1 MKKIT
6 IGKSTFPK
14 LTEFWKWPIALGGF
28 SKTSAFGKSTLDL
41 KEKLSFWTVFP
52 KPFPKLTEFWKW
64 PIALLLAALTFPA
77 FSGDW
82 EISGEAK
89 TGFLWEKT
97 EKVGKD
103 PEEKVRLGSL
113 DDAGDDQ
120 GRFRLNLEYTEG
132 NVGFKIRIE
141 YDKWAEGGPSKWP
154 WSYAFGY
161 VNSFEDQ
168 LTFSIGKLGSSPW
181 GTGGPEKW
189 KELEVM
195 DKGGGVRVEYKP
207 YYLPGLNV
215 GFVLNWFNGSSD
227 RGYSRNPTILDL
239 LQESVLGVSYVN
251 DYFLFRFAYRLDNE
265 LDQRPGSGI
274 VVPRE
279 GDDLI
284 YRIEEKVLNNYLK
297 GLKIWALGV
306 YEGVGSEDDSCI
318 HFENWLFTEF
328 APEWFT
334 AQIRFGYDV
343 IATRSVVHL
352 KPSYYHHFFDRF
364 LTLGASFLWA
374 QDFGD
379 SKVYPGSPYWKM
391 ELEPKVQLNFQ
402 NAYIAFVYIMNREYI
417 HETPLA
423 DPPINQTQRMNLRF
437 GMWF

>member
-1 MKKIT
+1 MANAKQLIQEDNVKKVI
-6 IGKSTFPK
+6 IAIV
-14 LTEFWKWPIALGGF
+14 LT
-28 SKTSAFGKSTLDL
+28 
-41 KEKLSFWTVFP
+41 V
-52 KPFPKLTEFWKW
+52 
-64 PIALLLAALTFPA
+64 LTFPA
-77 FSGDW
+77 FCGEW

-89 TGFLWEKT
+89 TGFIWEKK
-97 EKVGKD
+97 EKVGTD
-103 PEEKVRLGSL
+103 PEEKVRLGNL

-120 GRFRLNLEYTEG
+120 GRFRLNLGYKEG
-132 NVGFKIRIE
+132 NVGFKMRIE
-141 YDKWAEGGPSKWP
+141 YDKWGEKAPSKWP

-168 LTFSIGKLGSSPW
+168 LTFSIGRLGASPW
-181 GTGGPEKW
+181 STGGPEKW

-195 DKGGGVRVEYKP
+195 NNGGGVRVEYKP
-207 YYLPGLNV
+207 YYVPGLNI
-215 GFVLNWFNGSSD
+215 GFVLNWFNGD
-227 RGYSRNPTILDL
+227 MDQGTSRSPTMLDL
-239 LQESVLGVSYVN
+239 LQESVLGIAYVN
-251 DYFLFRFAYRLDNE
+251 DYFLVRFAYRLDND
-265 LDQRPGSGI
+265 LDKRGNTG
-274 VVPRE
+274 VTVGE

-284 YRIEEKVLNNYLK
+284 YRVEENVLANYIPNF
-297 GLKIWALGV
+297 KIWALGV
-306 YEGVGSEDDSCI
+306 YEGVGAKNEECV
-318 HFENWLFTEF
+318 HFENWLFTEY

-343 IATRSVVHL
+343 VASRSILHL
-352 KPSYYHHFFDRF
+352 KPSFYLHLINRF

-391 ELEPKVQLNFQ
+391 EIEPKIQFNFQ

-423 DPPINQTQRMNLRF
+423 DPPINRTQTMNLRF